1 MGLNLVVDRT
11 VRGKIYPSLARFLAE
26 PYTPEWQQF
35 NQHWP
40 NTIPIRLQEYFEAH
54 SVPIIIHTIDAELPA
69 YTYYPIA
76 LSWFNFEID
85 YFELL
90 PLAVKHRIQA
100 GDLQILFF
108 YHEGDN
114 PERIQQRL
122 NQLTAKHHMPCN
134 CYVFVSSN
142 SAADQLDNFVSFQ
155 DSELWY
161 WHRNKVTPGM
171 PIHQRPRSREFTA
184 LVRLHKWWRAAV
196 MADLQQLGVLENSY
210 WSYCEG
216 QTDHDSIDECP
227 IEIDSILD
235 LRATIYKFL
244 KSAPYFADNL
254 SQVQR
259 NDHSLNV
266 DHYYTD
272 AYCNIV
278 LETMFDYDQSG
289 GVLLSEKTFKPIKH
303 GQMFFVVGAAG
314 SLQTLREL
322 GYRTFDSVLDTA
334 YDREHDNTRRWHLL
348 RGAVQEAQQQGIEQ
362 LFQHS
367 LLDLVHNQNLFAASK
382 QARLNTLLEKIHDK
396 SC

>member
-1 MGLNLVVDRT
+1 
-11 VRGKIYPSLARFLAE
+11 
-26 PYTPEWQQF
+26 
-35 NQHWP
+35 
-40 NTIPIRLQEYFEAH
+40 
-54 SVPIIIHTIDAELPA
+54 
-69 YTYYPIA
+69 
-76 LSWFNFEID
+76 
-85 YFELL
+85 
-90 PLAVKHRIQA
+90 
-100 GDLQILFF
+100 
-108 YHEGDN
+108 
-114 PERIQQRL
+114 
-122 NQLTAKHHMPCN
+122 
-134 CYVFVSSN
+134 
-142 SAADQLDNFVSFQ
+142 
-155 DSELWY
+155 
-161 WHRNKVTPGM
+161 M

-244 KSAPYFADNL
+244 ESAPYFADNL
-254 SQVQR
+254 SQAQR

-303 GQMFFVVGAAG
+303 GQLFFVVGAAG